1 MNHESMAGAVA
12 VLFFLF
18 VWVVPVIVDFIVE
31 QVKARREHH
40 IKLARIAA
48 GFDVVETRKD
58 EDED

>member
-1 MNHESMAGAVA
+1 MAGAVA